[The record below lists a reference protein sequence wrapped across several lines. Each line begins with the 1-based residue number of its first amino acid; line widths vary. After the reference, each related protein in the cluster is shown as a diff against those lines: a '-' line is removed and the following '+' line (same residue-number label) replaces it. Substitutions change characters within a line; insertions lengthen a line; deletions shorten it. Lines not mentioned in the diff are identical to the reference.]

1 MIEIR
6 KNKRKILD
14 IKTCSS
20 MLKMITCLAIFC
32 ILFLFNTDSV
42 FAVGGGDIHKEAVEK
57 VAAISLQI
65 ASKGGSKILY
75 ADSSAL
81 GYYHYG
87 ETELLAKYRSYYEKV
102 NGTIKNQDDFI
113 NYCIA
118 KGNEK
123 EKHSC

>member
-1 MIEIR
+1 MKE
-6 KNKRKILD
+6 NMRKISD
-14 IKTCSS
+14 KNFFTSSIKMFICFTIFV
-20 MLKMITCLAIFC
+20 LLCL
-32 ILFLFNTDSV
+32 LNTNKV
-42 FAVGGGDIHKEAVEK
+42 FAVGSGSFNTEAVEK
-57 VAAISLQI
+57 VDAALFQNP
-65 ASKGGSKILY
+65 SKGGSKTLF

-113 NYCIA
+113 DYCIA